1 MAALCCGRCCR
12 TYESDGPPAPRARID
27 RHRRPALPE
36 SILIEVHGF
45 TIELLVRL
53 IGDGLATAAP
63 EKVKAG
69 GRTIDVTRVPSRMRG
84 VWRSGNDRPPA
95 VERLI

>member
-1 MAALCCGRCCR
+1 MNLTADQRRALALIA
-12 TYESDGPPAPRARID
+12 TAGPRGV
-27 RHRRPALPE
+27 PE

-84 VWRSGNDRPPA
+84 VWRSGNDRPLA